1 MAWRR
6 SGVRI
11 PIAPLER
18 PCSGPSGPFAGSLF
32 FPGGDPRAPDVRSLA
47 LAHLVCGV
55 ARRTSE
61 VGGLRPPRRALVLF
75 GGATPVPP
83 CVRSLALAHLVCGV
97 ARWARSV
104 FAGSL
109 LFSGGRPPVPSG
121 VRSLVLVHVGL
132 LWGRPVWLIHGL
144 GVRAPRTYLA
154 LSGAPAPVPHPCR
167 QSRRPGAQGSRC
179 SHTAASPGSSSP
191 GSGALATM
199 TSPSGSGTGSDPVLT
214 STNT

>member
-1 MAWRR
+1 
-6 SGVRI
+6 
-11 PIAPLER
+11 
-18 PCSGPSGPFAGSLF
+18 AGSLF
-32 FPGGDPRAPDVRSLA
+32 FSGGDPRAP
-47 LAHLVCGV
+47 
-55 ARRTSE
+55 
-61 VGGLRPPRRALVLF
+61 P
-75 GGATPVPP
+75 GA
-83 CVRSLALAHLVCGV
+83 
-97 ARWARSV
+97 
-104 FAGSL
+104 
-109 LFSGGRPPVPSG
+109 
-121 VRSLVLVHVGL
+121 RSLVLVHVGL
-132 LWGRPVWLIHGL
+132 LWVGPWLIHGL